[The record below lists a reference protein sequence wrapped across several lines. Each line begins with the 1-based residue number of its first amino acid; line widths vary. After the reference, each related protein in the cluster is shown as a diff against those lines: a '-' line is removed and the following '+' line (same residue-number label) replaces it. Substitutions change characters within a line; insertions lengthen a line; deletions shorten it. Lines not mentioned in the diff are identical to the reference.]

1 MKGRASVADTLR
13 DLKYL
18 HAVGAA
24 AVAVEITLGQDD
36 PVAFFKQRLLFEQFD
51 GFFADLRGLDLGG
64 IEGNRI
70 YPAKHG
76 GAPLGGR
83 VAGIAINR
91 HARAYARHDERRSEE
106 LRGRKKC
113 VSTG

>member
-36 PVAFFKQRLLFEQFD
+36 PVAFFKQRLLFEQLD
-51 GFFADLRGLDLGG
+51 GVFVDLLGIDLGG
-64 IEGNRI
+64 NEGNRM
-70 YPAKHG
+70 YTARSAG
-76 GAPLGGR
+76 SQLGGR
-83 VAGIAINR
+83 VAGNA
-91 HARAYARHDERRSEE
+91 D
-106 LRGRKKC
+106 RKRV
-113 VSTG
+113 VSGKSV